1 MNKENNPRYR
11 ILKGTLKQMIQNLI
25 INFINNT
32 LLVYKKMGFN
42 WQKVSLNVIETYQ
55 KKRLVIFQTNLLIK
69 LLFYTFS
76 IYR

>member
-1 MNKENNPRYR
+1 
-11 ILKGTLKQMIQNLI
+11 MIQNLI

-55 KKRLVIFQTNLLIK
+55 
-69 LLFYTFS
+69 
-76 IYR
+76 

>member
-55 KKRLVIFQTNLLIK
+55 KKRLVIFQTNLLLK

-76 IYR
+76 VYR

>member
-1 MNKENNPRYR
+1 
-11 ILKGTLKQMIQNLI
+11 MIQNLI

>member
-42 WQKVSLNVIETYQ
+42 
-55 KKRLVIFQTNLLIK
+55 
-69 LLFYTFS
+69 
-76 IYR
+76 